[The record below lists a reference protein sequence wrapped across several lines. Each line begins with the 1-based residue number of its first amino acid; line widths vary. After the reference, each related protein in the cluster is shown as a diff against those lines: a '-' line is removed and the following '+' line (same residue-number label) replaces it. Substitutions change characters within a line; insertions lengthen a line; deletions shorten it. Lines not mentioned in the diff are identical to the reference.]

1 MAIELEKVC
10 NENYSFYTEYE
21 KAYDDNIKKYQSR
34 IYPIKESELLH
45 WYHIKVDGK
54 YIGAIWLEKEFSK
67 DHFVLGIFIAYES
80 YRNKGYGSEAIKK
93 ILTNISRHTP
103 IKRVLLHVRAENER
117 AIRCY
122 NKIGFAE
129 SSRYYKNGLSIIEM
143 TYTI

>member
-1 MAIELEKVC
+1 M
-10 NENYSFYTEYE
+10 
-21 KAYDDNIKKYQSR
+21 
-34 IYPIKESELLH
+34 
-45 WYHIKVDGK
+45 
-54 YIGAIWLEKEFSK
+54 
-67 DHFVLGIFIAYES
+67 
-80 YRNKGYGSEAIKK
+80 KGYGFEAIKM
-93 ILTNISRHTP
+93 ILTNISRRTS